1 MPGPP
6 ASDIAQRQ
14 SSRIG
19 EARAWLEVITRPQ
32 WTPNRVSSGGKTF
45 EGSSEW
51 PPAPKA
57 SWPESLALAAA
68 LCCWPLAIP
77 APCPWAASGSSSGAN
92 PQPACPNPTLTFPS
106 PSLGCKGPS
115 PSPSETHRDLRG
127 TCPLG
132 NPTPLPHQPPGA
144 GWGVGLGN
152 EVGVSAR
159 FPRPHQAGR
168 RRASVLHNVRCVS
181 NCVARSS
188 DSFSAFTGCFEGM
201 SSLL

>member
-1 MPGPP
+1 MDFRGKPASVTKACLAPQAPSSISKENQAFASRIKNKEESTAELAMPGPP

-127 TCPLG
+127 TCPLR

-144 GWGVGLGN
+144 G
-152 EVGVSAR
+152 
-159 FPRPHQAGR
+159 
-168 RRASVLHNVRCVS
+168 
-181 NCVARSS
+181 
-188 DSFSAFTGCFEGM
+188 
-201 SSLL
+201 